1 MNKIK
6 AIIFDLDNTL
16 IEFLKVKKKAQDAA
30 INAMIKAGMKVD
42 KHRAKKI
49 MIRLL
54 KKYGIEYQKIFDD
67 MLKEIMGKVDMRILA
82 AGVVAYR
89 RVKGDLLEPYPN
101 VVPTL
106 KKLSK
111 RVESIGI
118 VTDAPK
124 FQAWTRLY
132 EMKLDKYFDFVF
144 TPDDTGSE
152 KPSGLP
158 FKAVMKMLGL
168 RPDEILVVGDWMS
181 KDIIPAQ
188 KLCMR
193 TAFAKYGAMWKE
205 KGRPDFV
212 INDISELLKIV

>member
-1 MNKIK
+1 MRKIK
-6 AIIFDLDNTL
+6 AVIFDLDNTL

-30 INAMIKAGMKVD
+30 INAMIRAGMKVD
-42 KHRAKKI
+42 KNRAKNI
-49 MIRLL
+49 MMKLL
-54 KKYGIEYQKIFDD
+54 RKYGIEYQKIFDD

-82 AGVVAYR
+82 AGVIAYR

-106 KKLSK
+106 KKLRRKVS
-111 RVESIGI
+111 VVGI

-132 EMKLDKYFDFVF
+132 EMKLDKYFDFVL
-144 TPDDTGSE
+144 TPEDTGAE

-158 FKAVMKMLGL
+158 FKVEIEMLEL

-181 KDIIPAQ
+181 RDIIPAQ
-188 KLCMR
+188 KLGMK
-193 TAFAKYGAMWKE
+193 TVFAKYGAMWKE
-205 KGRPDFV
+205 SGKPDFV